1 MVMCNNVFKTEK
13 IEVKPKIKKSEKYFK
28 HLKENVLLLIWM
40 TLFCLSKEFL

>member
-28 HLKENVLLLIWM
+28 HLKEM
-40 TLFCLSKEFL
+40 YCC